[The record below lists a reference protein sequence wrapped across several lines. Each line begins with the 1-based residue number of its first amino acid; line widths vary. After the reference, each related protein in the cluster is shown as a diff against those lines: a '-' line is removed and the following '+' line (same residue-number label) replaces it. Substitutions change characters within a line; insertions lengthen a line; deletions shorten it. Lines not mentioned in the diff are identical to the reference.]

1 MSTTKQNTW
10 VIAITFLWILIT
22 APLGCKEKSEDY
34 ASSEGTVQVA
44 AGSLETALEY
54 WSQDEQ
60 DSAMYELLNVNWK
73 VPPTLSESSV
83 FSLKQKQ
90 FSALSPDER
99 LLKEQEIF
107 NTGDAIMKLGQ
118 YVCDAGLSD
127 IAGEKKYMV
136 AERKFNAVYNF
147 AEFLLSDP
155 ESLDALQKSGT
166 GLKRAALTGMVV
178 LYEQSL
184 EPEKLRVAQEALDKL
199 KD

>member
-1 MSTTKQNTW
+1 MSTTKQNTG
-10 VIAITFLWILIT
+10 VIAIAFLWILIT

-34 ASSEGTVQVA
+34 APLGGTVQVA

-60 DSAMYELLNVNWK
+60 ETAMNEFLSINWK
-73 VPPTLSESSV
+73 VPPTFSESSV
-83 FSLKQKQ
+83 LSLKQKQ
-90 FSALSPDER
+90 FTALSMDEQ
-99 LLKEQEIF
+99 LLKGREIKDVAF
-107 NTGDAIMKLGQ
+107 AIMELGQ
-118 YVCDAGLSD
+118 YVYDAGRSHL
-127 IAGEKKYMV
+127 AEKKYMV
-136 AERKFNAVYNF
+136 AERNFNGVYNF

-166 GLKRAALTGMVV
+166 GLKRTALTGLVA
-178 LYEQSL
+178 LYEQSI